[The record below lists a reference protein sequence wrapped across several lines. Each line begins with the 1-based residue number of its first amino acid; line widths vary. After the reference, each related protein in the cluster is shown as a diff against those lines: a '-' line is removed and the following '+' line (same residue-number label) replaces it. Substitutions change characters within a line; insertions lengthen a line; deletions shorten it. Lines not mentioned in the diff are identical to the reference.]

1 MTDSKA
7 SAFERLPGWLCV
19 CISACMWSTSSFF
32 SRAIDAQPMVVTALR
47 SFSAALWLLPFLRL
61 KKITWD
67 RDLLVLI
74 LAYGLTSST
83 FLIGLNMTS
92 AANAAA
98 LHYTEPLWLY
108 LLLCWQTR
116 RTTWRQA
123 VPMGLVALGTI
134 ICLLE
139 PQESGS
145 PLGNLLALISGLCF
159 AWLTLTMK
167 RLGPKITA
175 GHISICNLC
184 TLPFL
189 LLLIPGNALDQFAA
203 LTLRQWVLGML
214 FGLIQL
220 GLPFVIYSV
229 GLRTTPPQKASI
241 LSLLE
246 LVLTPIWAY
255 LLVGELP
262 SVYGFICWVVII
274 LGLLSESLLKPD
286 WNAADARQAK

>member
-1 MTDSKA
+1 M
-7 SAFERLPGWLCV
+7 
-19 CISACMWSTSSFF
+19 
-32 SRAIDAQPMVVTALR
+32 
-47 SFSAALWLLPFLRL
+47 
-61 KKITWD
+61 
-67 RDLLVLI
+67 
-74 LAYGLTSST
+74 
-83 FLIGLNMTS
+83 
-92 AANAAA
+92 
-98 LHYTEPLWLY
+98 
-108 LLLCWQTR
+108 
-116 RTTWRQA
+116 
-123 VPMGLVALGTI
+123 
-134 ICLLE
+134 
-139 PQESGS
+139 
-145 PLGNLLALISGLCF
+145 LLALISGLCF

-214 FGLIQL
+214 FGLIRF